1 MKILINLSIQIIA
14 IMFLVFGFANW
25 ASAQPERERINAAL
39 EFLMSGTQKLTKSE
53 YDAFW
58 KIMPEMSS
66 SEKVKL
72 IETFKPEI
80 ADGLEYQRNLW
91 MCARTAWISAR
102 TPNCDDA
109 FRVFDRMIKRT
120 KAQRISTDVMMD
132 SLENSKRLLSSA
144 ASHGVLKSYDG
155 KEISLSLQLIETTIN
170 SMDVKFSRVRDGLR

>member
-1 MKILINLSIQIIA
+1 MKNLTSITARIIITA
-14 IMFLVFGFANW
+14 TLVFGFFNP
-25 ASAQPERERINAAL
+25 ASAQPERERINAAF

-58 KIMPEMSS
+58 KMMPQMSP
-66 SEKVKL
+66 SEKAKL
-72 IETFKPEI
+72 IETFKPDI

-91 MCARTAWISAR
+91 VCARTAWVSAR

-109 FRVFDRMIKRT
+109 FRVFDRMIKRA
-120 KAQRISTDVMMD
+120 KAQGISTDAMMD

-155 KEISLSLQLIETTIN
+155 RETPLSLQLINTTIN
-170 SMDVKFSRVRDGLR
+170 SLDVKFSRVRDGLK